1 MGRQEQSSPM
11 LPLPAT
17 VLLDLDPAAYS
28 YFVFHDLGAVV
39 FAFCVL
45 AAGSTVRRQL
55 CVCC

>member
-1 MGRQEQSSPM
+1 M